1 MLQIDKDHAIS
12 IACRLLFLAVWL
24 SITGY
29 WVVSSQPTVTSIT
42 SAMAAM
48 SWLSGVCLLVWGF
61 VGGAALVG
69 YWHFLLPFNASK
81 QGR

>member
-12 IACRLLFLAVWL
+12 ITCGLLFLAVWL
-24 SITGY
+24 SATGY

-48 SWLSGVCLLVWGF
+48 SWLNGVCLLVWGV
-61 VGGAALVG
+61 VGGTIGMAF
-69 YWHFLLPFNASK
+69 YASR
-81 QGR
+81 QTR